1 MSIKSCDVNHIFKFL
16 IFSSSKPRITL
27 PWEILSAIILD
38 SIQNAGTYRYKTGD
52 MIGWLIGKTST
63 AIIYSIAND
72 FFKFLIFSSSEPRI
86 RSLQHI
92 CLMLVSIFG
101 QHIFIQIISVSEIQD
116 WTEQSISETV
126 TEVLVRK
133 IIRKI
138 ELGSIELVDCR
149 SFQITDPFW
158 FWNDFFKLFFIHK
171 LDDSEH
177 IVSQW
182 KSLNEIISRFF

>member
-27 PWEILSAIILD
+27 PWEILSAIMLD

-63 AIIYSIAND
+63 VIIYSIKSYFQVFD
-72 FFKFLIFSSSEPRI
+72 FLVKWT
-86 RSLQHI
+86 SLHI

-101 QHIFIQIISVSEIQD
+101 QHIFIQIISVSEIHD
-116 WTEQSISETV
+116 WTEKSITETV